1 MSDMNGK
8 KSNFLRNYCLKNDLS
23 FLSFDFRGHGK
34 SSGKI
39 YEFGVEDW
47 FNDLSNIINF
57 LNIKNITLIGSSL
70 GGWVAM
76 SYALSNPSKIKK
88 LIGLAPAPDFT
99 ERLIWNN
106 LNELKK
112 KSISSGKIIEEKISK
127 DFSYFYSKQLFE
139 RSKKKIIKKS
149 KKKYKG
155 ETIIFNGFKD
165 KSVSFKYNNNL
176 LETLHFENLTSIILK
191 NADHSLSDQNSL
203 KTILKFI

>member
-8 KSNFLRNYCLKNDLS
+8 KSNFLRNYCYKNDLS

-47 FNDLSNIINF
+47 LNDLSNIINF
-57 LNIKNITLIGSSL
+57 LNLKNITLIGSSL

-106 LNELKK
+106 LSELKK

-127 DFSYFYSKQLFE
+127 DFRFFQTAL
-139 RSKKKIIKKS
+139 
-149 KKKYKG
+149 
-155 ETIIFNGFKD
+155 
-165 KSVSFKYNNNL
+165 
-176 LETLHFENLTSIILK
+176 
-191 NADHSLSDQNSL
+191 
-203 KTILKFI
+203 

>member
-8 KSNFLRNYCLKNDLS
+8 KSNFLRNYCYKNDLS

-47 FNDLSNIINF
+47 LNDLSNIINF
-57 LNIKNITLIGSSL
+57 LNLKNITLIGSSL

-106 LNELKK
+106 LSELKK
-112 KSISSGKIIEEKISK
+112 NLYHQEK
-127 DFSYFYSKQLFE
+127 LL
-139 RSKKKIIKKS
+139 
-149 KKKYKG
+149 KKKYPK
-155 ETIIFNGFKD
+155 ISVIFTPN
-165 KSVSFKYNNNL
+165 S
-176 LETLHFENLTSIILK
+176 
-191 NADHSLSDQNSL
+191 SL
-203 KTILKFI
+203 KEVKRR